1 MLAEHFNCILIMLIR
16 RPPTI
21 KASTDDVFL
30 MQVEFE
36 ENEFVCSLIPYGVKI
51 AHGKKR

>member
-1 MLAEHFNCILIMLIR
+1 MF
-16 RPPTI
+16 
-21 KASTDDVFL
+21 FF

-36 ENEFVCSLIPYGVKI
+36 ENEFACSLIPYGVKN